1 MSFIAEMAG
10 ALWREIKYLYNLY
23 LMLLGMGIGAFC
35 FFVDGGTYK
44 KKGLK
49 REAMAAKLTGAAL
62 FISAAGLY
70 ILVMV
75 F

>member
-35 FFVDGGTYK
+35 FFVDGALT

-49 REAMAAKLTGAAL
+49 RRPWPP
-62 FISAAGLY
+62 S
-70 ILVMV
+70 
-75 F
+75 